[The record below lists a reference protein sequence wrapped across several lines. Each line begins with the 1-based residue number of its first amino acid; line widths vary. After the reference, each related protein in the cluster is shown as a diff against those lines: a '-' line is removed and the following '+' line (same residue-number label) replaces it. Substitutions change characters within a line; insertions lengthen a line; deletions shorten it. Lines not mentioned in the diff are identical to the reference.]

1 MSLESRSPVPSSN
14 KIKPLMLGVAL
25 PQGLLDRSP
34 ARLVDGEPVPS
45 FKVEFGVRDPGRF
58 VIDRET
64 DERLAKQINV
74 E

>member
-1 MSLESRSPVPSSN
+1 
-14 KIKPLMLGVAL
+14 MLGVAL

-45 FKVEFGVRDPGRF
+45 FQVEFGVRDPGRF